1 MTYPCLPITSSLSL
15 SFTIQILIHANM
27 LNIQQ
32 NCLRVQTFIHI
43 VLIAHIAMK
52 ILLYIE
58 GRVFAPKQP
67 LLIASQYG

>member
-1 MTYPCLPITSSLSL
+1 MTYPCILMTCDLFPITELYNS
-15 SFTIQILIHANM
+15 M

-32 NCLRVQTFIHI
+32 NCLCVQTFIHI
-43 VLIAHIAMK
+43 VLIVHIAMK

-67 LLIASQYG
+67 FLIASQYG